1 MRATNGS
8 RRDSIPHPVASPSF
22 LPRGAMALAAAILVQ
37 AHGAGAAEF
46 SDGSTRINIDTTLS
60 QGFSWRVSDRDDS
73 LTGVNSDDGARNYDK
88 GLLSNT
94 SKFNTEFDIDNGEVG
109 IFARFQGFI
118 DFENRN
124 GKRERTP
131 LSRAAKGEVGD
142 GLDVLDLYATVSFDI
157 GDAPVDL
164 RIGNQVLNWG
174 ESTFI
179 QNGINVINPFDVSK
193 LRKPG
198 AELRDGLLPVPI
210 VSVATD
216 ITPNLSIEGFY
227 QAAWEETRVDP
238 VGTYFSTNDYGTPG
252 GRRAFVDLPGIAIS
266 DHGGIVGWDSI
277 VAGMNA
283 DLGTNLQLDRE
294 YILSVDRGADSTPK
308 DSGQGGLA
316 LRYYAKELNDTE
328 FGFYFVNYHS
338 RLPLASATY
347 GSLAGYGL
355 ATQAATAVSQ
365 GTNTSTAIT
374 NVAQFVAAQ
383 TGRSQ
388 AVIEAGLKQLAPLV
402 AAVDHFAESSRYSI
416 EYPENLQVFGLS
428 FNTALGTS
436 GWALQGEYSFHP
448 DQPLQRHENA
458 IFADGLYPVTETLRL
473 TAVAVA
479 QGQTVDAADLAPL
492 TAFLGTRLP
501 GYIERNLSQ
510 VQATATRV
518 FGPTIGADSFVLAA
532 EAALVRVH
540 GLPDRKAQPLDTPGS
555 GKAATANSYGYRLA
569 TKLDYYNAIGPATV
583 SPYLQFQ
590 HDVNGYSPSPGGP
603 FEEGRTA
610 LTLGVGVNY
619 LERWRGDLSYT
630 NYNGDTNYL
639 SDRDFVSLSMSYSF

>member
-8 RRDSIPHPVASPSF
+8 RQDSIPHPVASRSF
-22 LPRGAMALAAAILVQ
+22 LPKGAMALAAAILVQ

-73 LTGVNSDDGARNYDK
+73 LTGVNSDDGARNFDK

-124 GKRERTP
+124 GKRERIP
-131 LSRAAKGEVGD
+131 LSKTAKDEVGD
-142 GLDVLDLYATVSFDI
+142 GLDVLDLYATVSFDV
-157 GDAPVDL
+157 GDRPIDL

-198 AELRDGLLPVPI
+198 AEIRDGLLPVPI
-210 VSVATD
+210 VSVAAD

-252 GRRAFVDLPGIAIS
+252 GTRAFIPVDPLVVS
-266 DHGGIVGWDSI
+266 DQGGIRGLPPI
-277 VAGMNA
+277 QGF
-283 DLGTNLQLDRE
+283 TDRKH
-294 YILSVDRGADSTPK
+294 ILSVDRAPNREPK
-308 DSGQGGLA
+308 DTGQWGLA
-316 LRYYAKELNDTE
+316 LRYYAAELNDTE
-328 FGFYFVNYHS
+328 FGFFFVNYHS
-338 RLPLASATY
+338 RLPLAGAKY
-347 GSLAGYGL
+347 GTADGIRDGVRAGE
-355 ATQAATAVSQ
+355 AVTTALTPTFGPKIAQ
-365 GTNTSTAIT
+365 G
-374 NVAQFVAAQ
+374 V
-383 TGRSQ
+383 GQ
-388 AVIEAGLKQLAPLV
+388 AVAI
-402 AAVDHFAESSRYSI
+402 DHYGQTSRYRI
-416 EYPENLQVFGLS
+416 EYPEDLQMIGLS
-428 FNTALGTS
+428 FNAALGAS

-448 DQPLQRHENA
+448 DTPLQRSEES
-458 IFADGLYPVTETLRL
+458 IFIEGLLPVNLAKALDDSSIPSSLDLDSDTPFLRP
-473 TAVAVA
+473 
-479 QGQTVDAADLAPL
+479 GDSKYNES
-492 TAFLGTRLP
+492 LGTWTA
-501 GYIERNLSQ
+501 GYIERDVSQ
-510 VQATATRV
+510 IQVTATRV
-518 FGPTIGADSFVLAA
+518 FGPTLGADSLAFVA
-532 EAALVRVH
+532 EAALMHVH
-540 GLPDRKAQPLDTPGS
+540 GLPVQSLAKPKDTVVAATLELPDPNGIPLDTPGNE
-555 GKAATANSYGYRLA
+555 GQGATANSYGYRLA
-569 TKLDYYNAIGPATV
+569 TKLDYSNAIGPATI

>member
-8 RRDSIPHPVASPSF
+8 RRDSNPHPVASRSF

-124 GKRERTP
+124 GRRERTP
-131 LSRAAKGEVGD
+131 LSKTAKDEVGD

-252 GRRAFVDLPGIAIS
+252 GNRAYIDLSEQGVEVL
-266 DHGGIVGWDSI
+266 DHGLGAPSI
-277 VAGMNA
+277 NLAIPAINRV
-283 DLGTNLQLDRE
+283 LTNPPANLPAVDRE
-294 YILSVDRGADSTPK
+294 TFLSVTRKADNEPRDT
-308 DSGQGGLA
+308 GQWGIA
-316 LRYYAKELNDTE
+316 LRYYAEALNDTD
-328 FGFYFVNYHS
+328 FGFYFINYHS
-338 RLPLASATY
+338 RLPLVSATY
-347 GSLAGYGL
+347 GTQEGYDNAKTVLSLATQLGL
-355 ATQAATAVSQ
+355 ATGPIAIDQYGRTASY
-365 GTNTSTAIT
+365 A
-374 NVAQFVAAQ
+374 
-383 TGRSQ
+383 
-388 AVIEAGLKQLAPLV
+388 
-402 AAVDHFAESSRYSI
+402 I
-416 EYPENLQVFGLS
+416 EYPEDLRVYGLS
-428 FNTALGTS
+428 FNTALGST

-448 DQPLQRHENA
+448 DQPLQLHEEY
-458 IFADGLYPVTETLRL
+458 IFG
-473 TAVAVA
+473 
-479 QGQTVDAADLAPL
+479 QGLAPVLCNL
-492 TAFLGTRLP
+492 TPEPPCPPQTALDAYAMSVQGKGLQGF
-501 GYIERNLSQ
+501 IERDVSQ

-518 FGPTIGADSFVLAA
+518 FGPTLGADSLVLAA

-540 GLPDRKAQPLDTPGS
+540 GLPDRKEQPLDTPGS

-569 TKLDYYNAIGPATV
+569 TKLDYFNAIGPATL

-619 LERWRGDLSYT
+619 LERWQGDLSYT

-639 SDRDFVSLSMSYSF
+639 SDRDFVSLSMSFSF

>member
-8 RRDSIPHPVASPSF
+8 RPDSIPHPAASRSF
-22 LPRGAMALAAAILVQ
+22 LPRGAIALAAAILVQ

-88 GLLSNT
+88 GPLSNT

-124 GKRERTP
+124 GRRERTP
-131 LSRAAKGEVGD
+131 LSKTAKDEVGD
-142 GLDVLDLYATVSFDI
+142 GLDVLDLYATVSFDV

-238 VGTYFSTNDYGTPG
+238 AGTYFSTNDYGTPG
-252 GRRAFVDLPGIAIS
+252 GNRAYIDLSEQGVVVL
-266 DHGGIVGWDSI
+266 DHGRGAPLINQFILAINQV
-277 VAGMNA
+277 
-283 DLGTNLQLDRE
+283 LTNPQANLPAVDRE
-294 YILSVDRGADSTPK
+294 TLLSVTRKADNEPRDT
-308 DSGQGGLA
+308 GQWGIA
-316 LRYYAKELNDTE
+316 LRYYAEALNNTD
-328 FGFYFVNYHS
+328 FGLYFINYHS

-347 GSLAGYGL
+347 GTQEGYDNAKTVLSL
-355 ATQAATAVSQ
+355 ATQLGLAAGPIAIDQYGRTASY
-365 GTNTSTAIT
+365 A
-374 NVAQFVAAQ
+374 
-383 TGRSQ
+383 
-388 AVIEAGLKQLAPLV
+388 
-402 AAVDHFAESSRYSI
+402 I
-416 EYPENLQVFGLS
+416 EYPEDLRVYGLS
-428 FNTALGTS
+428 FNTALGRT

-448 DQPLQRHENA
+448 DQPLQLHEEY
-458 IFADGLYPVTETLRL
+458 IFG
-473 TAVAVA
+473 
-479 QGQTVDAADLAPL
+479 QGLAPVLCNL
-492 TAFLGTRLP
+492 TPQPPGCRPQGAALDAYAMSVLGKGLQ
-501 GYIERNLSQ
+501 GFIERDVSQ

-518 FGPTIGADSFVLAA
+518 FGPTLGADSLVFAA

-540 GLPDRKAQPLDTPGS
+540 SLPDQEEQPLDTPGS
-555 GKAATANSYGYRLA
+555 GEAATANSYGYRLA
-569 TKLDYYNAIGPATV
+569 TKLDYSNAIGPATI

-619 LERWRGDLSYT
+619 LERWQGDLSYT

>member
-8 RRDSIPHPVASPSF
+8 RQDSIPHPVASRSF
-22 LPRGAMALAAAILVQ
+22 LPKGAMALAAAILVQ

-73 LTGVNSDDGARNYDK
+73 LTGVNSDDGARNFDK

-124 GKRERTP
+124 GRRERTP
-131 LSRAAKGEVGD
+131 LSKTAKDEVGD
-142 GLDVLDLYATVSFDI
+142 GLEILDLYAAVSFDA

-238 VGTYFSTNDYGTPG
+238 AGTYFSTNDYGTPG
-252 GRRAFVDLPGIAIS
+252 GKRAFIPIDSLVLSEQGGVYLPGQNIPTLVRNPPGFTTR
-266 DHGGIVGWDSI
+266 D
-277 VAGMNA
+277 
-283 DLGTNLQLDRE
+283 
-294 YILSVDRGADSTPK
+294 YILSVDRSSDREPK
-308 DSGQGGLA
+308 DTGQWGLA
-316 LRYYAKELNDTE
+316 LRYYAEELNDTE

-338 RLPLASATY
+338 RLPLAGGRY
-347 GSLAGYGL
+347 GTADGIRNGLQGAAIAGALA
-355 ATQAATAVSQ
+355 QAA
-365 GTNTSTAIT
+365 AI
-374 NVAQFVAAQ
+374 
-383 TGRSQ
+383 
-388 AVIEAGLKQLAPLV
+388 
-402 AAVDHFAESSRYSI
+402 DHFAQTAAYRI
-416 EYPENLQVFGLS
+416 EYPEDLNMIGLS
-428 FNTALGTS
+428 FNTALGAS

-448 DQPLQRHENA
+448 DTPLQRSEES
-458 IFADGLYPVTETLRL
+458 IFSEGLLPINLALAMQTDDPNLLPDLDL
-473 TAVAVA
+473 TSE
-479 QGQTVDAADLAPL
+479 QPFPL
-492 TAFLGTRLP
+492 GYGKYNELLGTWAT
-501 GYIERNLSQ
+501 GFIERDVSQ
-510 VQATATRV
+510 IQVTATRV
-518 FGPTIGADSFVLAA
+518 FGPTLGADSLAFVA
-532 EAALVRVH
+532 EAALMHVH
-540 GLPDRKAQPLDTPGS
+540 GLPDQSIATPRETVTAAATRQPDPNGLPLDTPGNE
-555 GKAATANSYGYRLA
+555 GQGATANSYGYRLA
-569 TKLDYYNAIGPATV
+569 TKLDYSNAIGPATL

-639 SDRDFVSLSMSYSF
+639 SDRDFMSLSMSYSF